1 MKTKNIMIVGV
12 GGQGSLL
19 ASKLLGR
26 ILLTRGYDIKVSEV
40 HGMSQRGGSVV
51 TYVRF
56 GDKVYSPVI
65 DKGEAD
71 YIVSFELL
79 EAARWTEYLKPDGK
93 IIVNTQQ
100 INPMPVIIG
109 AAQYPEDLVAKM
121 KLLPNEQFTRGQKVL
136 FIDDSI
142 VRGTQL
148 KDNVVKLLDSG
159 VKEIHM
165 RIACPPLI
173 FPCKFLNFSTSR
185 STYDLYTRRVIR
197 DMEGTDNIPEEVFM
211 QYADPE
217 SLKHKEMIEVMRK
230 HLQLTSLKFQKLDD
244 LVAAIGLPKC
254 DLCTHCWDNSSY
266 TE

>member
-26 ILLTRGYDIKVSEV
+26 LLLTRGYDIKVSEV

-93 IIVNTQQ
+93 VIVNTQQ

-109 AAQYPEDLVAKM
+109 AAEYPENLVQKM
-121 KLLPNEQFTRGQKVL
+121 R
-136 FIDDSI
+136 
-142 VRGTQL
+142 
-148 KDNVVKLLDSG
+148 DSG
-159 VKEIHM
+159 LNVDAFDALSLAEQAGSAKAVNIVLMGHLSKNFDFTQEEWMEAIEQSVP
-165 RIACPPLI
+165 A
-173 FPCKFLNFSTSR
+173 KFLELNKKAFT
-185 STYDLYTRRVIR
+185 L
-197 DMEGTDNIPEEVFM
+197 GAN
-211 QYADPE
+211 A
-217 SLKHKEMIEVMRK
+217 
-230 HLQLTSLKFQKLDD
+230 
-244 LVAAIGLPKC
+244 
-254 DLCTHCWDNSSY
+254 
-266 TE
+266 